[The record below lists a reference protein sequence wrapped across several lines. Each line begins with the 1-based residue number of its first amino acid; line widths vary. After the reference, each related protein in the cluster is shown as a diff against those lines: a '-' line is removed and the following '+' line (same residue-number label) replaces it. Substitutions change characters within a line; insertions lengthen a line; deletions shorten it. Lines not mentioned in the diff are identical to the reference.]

1 MLWDRDRSRV
11 WRPLTAIQIR
21 ELSNA
26 IARLTPH
33 QRAVVRLFSSGSSYD
48 EIARIQ
54 SISRG
59 SVNKA
64 LVKAHNLRL
73 VHDAS

>member
-1 MLWDRDRSRV
+1 M
-11 WRPLTAIQIR
+11 QIR
-21 ELSNA
+21 ELGNA

-33 QRAVVRLFSSGSSYD
+33 QRAVVRLFISGYSYD

-64 LVKAHNLRL
+64 LVRARRHLRL